1 MTVQAQ
7 IPAALCA
14 LHNFIC
20 IPDPDEQDLPGEEYY
35 EKGGGRLGMW
45 KTTTLMEL
53 LHITEIILQRQCG
66 TVIKQL

>member
-20 IPDPDEQDLPGEEYY
+20 IHNPHEQDLPGEEYHDQ
-35 EKGGGRLGMW
+35 GAMLVMTLFDRLEMW
-45 KTTTLMEL
+45 KTSTLMEP
-53 LHITEIILQRQCG
+53 
-66 TVIKQL
+66 